1 MIVRGTIANGG
12 WTAEEGG
19 ELLVRISIDEMT
31 GAGGVMP
38 STLRGRPAV
47 LVLGDQPAE
56 LAAAIARFSCS
67 EAVIPSGDDAHTVE
81 AGTTPP
87 TVEE

>member
-1 MIVRGTIANGG
+1 MIVRGIIANGG

-31 GAGGVMP
+31 GADCVRP

-47 LVLGDQPAE
+47 LVLGDQPGEIA
-56 LAAAIARFSCS
+56 LAHSRFSQPEAAI
-67 EAVIPSGDDAHTVE
+67 PDGDDAHTVE